1 MLPVL
6 LLAMLEAPV
15 NRLIALDPLAPPKL
29 KALEGKPLAVEL
41 TGLQWRLLLSVD
53 AGRLRFASEGQAA
66 VALSGRLVDFAQVAS
81 QGGDMAAGTLQVTGD
96 VGAAQRWQRFFTEL
110 QPDFD
115 EQLAQWIG
123 DLPAHQLGQLFR
135 QIGEALR
142 QLLLQSQS
150 ASVEFL
156 QEEGRWLVAR
166 AEMQQFL
173 DEVDALRARA
183 DTLLNQA
190 RKQGV
195 G

>member
-6 LLAMLEAPV
+6 LLAMLETPV
-15 NRLIALDPLAPPKL
+15 NRLVALDPLAPPKL
-29 KALEGKPLAVEL
+29 NALEGKPLAVEFI
-41 TGLQWRLLLSVD
+41 GLNWRLLLSVD

-66 VALSGRLVDFAQVAS
+66 VTLSGRMVDFAHVAS

-135 QIGEALR
+135 QVGEALR
-142 QLLLQSQS
+142 QLLTQGQS
-150 ASVEFL
+150 AAVEFL

-173 DEVDALRARA
+173 DEVDTVRARA
-183 DTLLNQA
+183 DTLLNQV

>member
-15 NRLIALDPLAPPKL
+15 NRLIALDPLAPARL
-29 KALEGKPLAVEL
+29 NALEGKPLAVEL
-41 TGLQWRLLLSVD
+41 TGLNWRLLLSVD

-66 VALSGRLVDFAQVAS
+66 VTLSGRLVDFAQVAS

-142 QLLLQSQS
+142 QLLVQSQS

-173 DEVDALRARA
+173 DEVDALRTRA

>member
-96 VGAAQRWQRFFTEL
+96 VGAAQRWQRFFTQL

-142 QLLLQSQS
+142 QLLVQSQS

>member
-6 LLAMLEAPV
+6 MLAMLEAPV

-29 KALEGKPLAVEL
+29 STLEGKPLAIEL
-41 TGLQWRLLLSVD
+41 IGLNWRLLLSVD
-53 AGRLRFASEGQAA
+53 GGRLRFASEGLAA
-66 VALSGRLVDFAQVAS
+66 VTLSGRLVDFAQVAS

-142 QLLLQSQS
+142 QLLLQGQS

-183 DTLLNQA
+183 DFLLNQA

>member
-53 AGRLRFASEGQAA
+53 AGCLRFASEGQAA
-66 VALSGRLVDFAQVAS
+66 VTLSGRLVDFAQVAS